1 MLFFCHKKRPLPT
14 AGAKPWILYVNLK
27 CTHSR
32 KLGALYQFVVRKPV
46 REYAN
51 DYLYTSENIFVQTE
65 PHIHSGCRFPYLS
78 SNVNPVNS
86 TYHLSN
92 LSTQHPQYQNQP
104 LNSPLFSTV
113 DQFPLT
119 HKTKKSGNLNLPSDP
134 LTSPDSQK
142 SLVFYTFPIFYSLT
156 FDINTTHSTWH
167 ERTKS
172 TSFAG
177 RFIRLDPPLFLPS
190 RS

>member
-1 MLFFCHKKRPLPT
+1 MCFSFAPLKKPLPI
-14 AGAKPWILYVNLK
+14 AGAKPWNLYVNLK
-27 CTHSR
+27 CTQSR
-32 KLGALYQFVVRKPV
+32 NLGALYQFMVRKPV

-51 DYLYTSENIFVQTE
+51 DYLYISENIFVQTE

-104 LNSPLFSTV
+104 LNSPPFFTV

-119 HKTKKSGNLNLPSDP
+119 HKTKKSGSQNLSSDKPRLPEIP
-134 LTSPDSQK
+134 CFLHFFAI
-142 SLVFYTFPIFYSLT
+142 LF
-156 FDINTTHSTWH
+156 FD
-167 ERTKS
+167 
-172 TSFAG
+172 F
-177 RFIRLDPPLFLPS
+177 
-190 RS
+190 

>member
-1 MLFFCHKKRPLPT
+1 MCFSFAPLKKPLPI
-14 AGAKPWILYVNLK
+14 AGAKPWNLYVNLK
-27 CTHSR
+27 CTQSR
-32 KLGALYQFVVRKPV
+32 NLGALYQFMVRKPV

-92 LSTQHPQYQNQP
+92 LSPQHTQYLSYP
-104 LNSPLFSTV
+104 LNSPPFSTV

-119 HKTKKSGNLNLPSDP
+119 LKMKKSGNPNLPSD
-134 LTSPDSQK
+134 K
-142 SLVFYTFPIFYSLT
+142 SRLPEIPCFLHFSNILF
-156 FDINTTHSTWH
+156 FD
-167 ERTKS
+167 
-172 TSFAG
+172 F
-177 RFIRLDPPLFLPS
+177 
-190 RS
+190 

>member
-1 MLFFCHKKRPLPT
+1 MKHITPTPGKMCFSFAIKKRPLPT

-51 DYLYTSENIFVQTE
+51 DYLYISENIYVQTE
-65 PHIHSGCRFPYLS
+65 PHIHPRCRFPYLS

-92 LSTQHPQYQNQP
+92 VSTQHPQYQNQP
-104 LNSPLFSTV
+104 LNSPLFFTV

-119 HKTKKSGNLNLPSDP
+119 RKTKKSGNRTCP
-134 LTSPDSQK
+134 LTSPDSRK
-142 SLVFYTFPIFYSLT
+142 FLVFYTFSLFYSLT
-156 FDINTTHSTWH
+156 FDINTTVSTCN
-167 ERTKS
+167 S
-172 TSFAG
+172 
-177 RFIRLDPPLFLPS
+177 
-190 RS
+190 

>member
-1 MLFFCHKKRPLPT
+1 MPSEAHHSHTGKDVLFFCHKKRPLPT

-86 TYHLSN
+86 TYHLFT
-92 LSTQHPQYQNQP
+92 LSTQHPQYQNQL
-104 LNSPLFSTV
+104 LNSPPFFTV
-113 DQFPLT
+113 GQFPLT
-119 HKTKKSGNLNLPSDP
+119 RKMKKSGNWNLS
-134 LTSPDSQK
+134 
-142 SLVFYTFPIFYSLT
+142 
-156 FDINTTHSTWH
+156 FDKPRLPEILCFLHF
-167 ERTKS
+167 
-172 TSFAG
+172 FA
-177 RFIRLDPPLFLPS
+177 ILFFDF
-190 RS
+190 

>member
-1 MLFFCHKKRPLPT
+1 MKHITPTPGKMCFSFAIKKRPLPT

-51 DYLYTSENIFVQTE
+51 DYLYISENIFVQTE
-65 PHIHSGCRFPYLS
+65 PHIHPRGRFPYFS

-92 LSTQHPQYQNQP
+92 LSTQRPQCQNQP
-104 LNSPLFSTV
+104 LNSPPFFTV

-119 HKTKKSGNLNLPSDP
+119 CKMKTSGNRNLSSDKP
-134 LTSPDSQK
+134 QLPEIPYF
-142 SLVFYTFPIFYSLT
+142 LHFFNILF
-156 FDINTTHSTWH
+156 FD
-167 ERTKS
+167 
-172 TSFAG
+172 F
-177 RFIRLDPPLFLPS
+177 
-190 RS
+190 

>member
-1 MLFFCHKKRPLPT
+1 MKHITPTPGKMCFSFAIKKRPLPT

-51 DYLYTSENIFVQTE
+51 DYLYISENIFVQTE

-119 HKTKKSGNLNLPSDP
+119 HKTKKSGNPNLPSD
-134 LTSPDSQK
+134 K
-142 SLVFYTFPIFYSLT
+142 SRLPEIPCFLHFSNILF
-156 FDINTTHSTWH
+156 FD
-167 ERTKS
+167 
-172 TSFAG
+172 F
-177 RFIRLDPPLFLPS
+177 
-190 RS
+190 